1 MFQEIYKSAYK
12 KITLQ
17 DATKINEA
25 QIEEWMQGYGRNKI
39 RKKDIEKN
47 KKSGS
52 KTKREVGR
60 MLRPV
65 AAVFLTAC
73 LVVILG
79 VPAAAKSIPAFYEV
93 LERNAPGLA
102 DYLVPIQVTDCSA
115 GIVMNLEA
123 AKIEGNTAEILV
135 SFTDDGTGDYIH
147 GMVDMYDSYNLH
159 SYSGESNMGGC
170 SFMEYNAE
178 EDKAYFQVD
187 LISSDG
193 TFDAERMNFTVGMLL
208 TDCESDVRE
217 ISMSEVSWECGVK
230 AVSLNGQSGV
240 ETEHSALDKLTVPGN
255 SVDPRPGHLVLDI
268 PVKDMSSDTMEIT
281 GIAYM
286 DGILRVQLFRGN
298 FKEADRHMNI
308 YMLDK
313 SGNQMYPNMSVM
325 WHDEVAGEEVLVD
338 EFYFVVTPEQLT
350 EYTLWGES
358 EARGNSV
365 KGNWSI
371 TFDVN

>member
-1 MFQEIYKSAYK
+1 MFQEIYKSAYN

-17 DATKINEA
+17 DAAKINET
-25 QIEEWMQGYGRNKI
+25 QIEEWMQSYGSNKI
-39 RKKDIEKN
+39 RKKEF
-47 KKSGS
+47 
-52 KTKREVGR
+52 GR

-73 LVVILG
+73 LLVILG
-79 VPAAAKSIPAFYEV
+79 VPVAAKNIPAFYGV
-93 LERNAPGLA
+93 LERNAPGLLE
-102 DYLVPIQVTDCSA
+102 YLIPVQKTDSSA

-135 SFTDDGTGDYIH
+135 SFKDDGTGDYIH

-159 SYSGESNMGGC
+159 SYNGESNMGGC
-170 SFMEYNAE
+170 FFMEYNEE
-178 EDKAYFQVD
+178 EDKAYFQID

-193 TFDAERMNFTVGMLL
+193 TFDTEKMNFTVRTLL
-208 TDCESDVRE
+208 TDCESDIRE
-217 ISMSEVSWECGVK
+217 ISMSEVSWECDVK
-230 AVSLNGQSGV
+230 AVSLNGQSGA
-240 ETEHSALDKLTVPGN
+240 ETEHAALDKLTVPGN

-268 PVKDMSSDTMEIT
+268 PVEDINPETMEIT

-308 YMLDK
+308 YMLD
-313 SGNQMYPNMSVM
+313 SEGNQIYPNMSVM
-325 WHDEVAGEEVLVD
+325 WHDVAAGEEVLVD
-338 EFYFVVTPEQLT
+338 EFYFVLTPEQLE
-350 EYTLWGES
+350 EYTLWGEGEVRS
-358 EARGNSV
+358 NSV

-371 TFDVN
+371 TFAVN